1 MRYPASVVLSFGF
14 AMAGLSGTAE
24 ASTQSIRINGF
35 SSVGN
40 TCEAT
45 FTRNPAVI
53 PEVTNINI
61 RIGGPIGM
69 APTDPGFWH
78 IDSPTLVMALAG
90 TGVHVVDFVNGIEYD
105 ESNTAVHNG
114 PFVPGTWTVVL
125 LNNTG
130 VPCTDYDDHVRVTFT
145 LVP

>member
-1 MRYPASVVLSFGF
+1 MF
-14 AMAGLSGTAE
+14 AGGLVMGLPGTAE
-24 ASTQSIRINGF
+24 ASEQSIRIAGF
-35 SSVGN
+35 TLVGN

-53 PEVTNINI
+53 PTVDNVNIK
-61 RIGGPIGM
+61 IGGPIGA

-78 IDSPTLVMALAG
+78 IDSPAVVMPLAG

-105 ESNTAVHNG
+105 ESNTSVHDG

-130 VPCTDYDDHVRVTFT
+130 VPCTDYDDHVKVTFT
-145 LVP
+145 LIP